1 MARRISRAR
10 ETKVV
15 SLLFAVTDSKGRN
28 TSIYSYVAI
37 DRPFPHFHSQ
47 RQTSQNLASLHPQE
61 KNVSLVNR
69 VMHKVSPEKTTCGDS
84 KDKKVHQIIKPHN
97 FCRHHQRQIDGLHQ
111 LS

>member
-61 KNVSLVNR
+61 KNVSLFTR
-69 VMHKVSPEKTTCGDS
+69 VMDKAGVEKTTCGDS
-84 KDKKVHQIIKPHN
+84 KDKKVDRFIIPPN
-97 FCRHHQRQIDGLHQ
+97 FCRHRQL
-111 LS
+111 